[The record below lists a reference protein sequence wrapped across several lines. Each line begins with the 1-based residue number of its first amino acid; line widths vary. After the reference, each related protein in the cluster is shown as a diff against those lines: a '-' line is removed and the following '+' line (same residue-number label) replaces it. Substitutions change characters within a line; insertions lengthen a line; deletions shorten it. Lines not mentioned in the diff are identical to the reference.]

1 MPIYEFECE
10 ECGARFEELV
20 AVDAATLACPECGS
34 ARTRRLLSGVSPPGR
49 QPRGA
54 GVRSDESRRRERE
67 AARQDRITESRQR
80 RARGENP
87 APPAKR
93 GAK

>member
-1 MPIYEFECE
+1 MYEDGRTVPIYEFECE

-20 AVDAATLACPECGS
+20 GVAAPPPACPACGS
-34 ARTRRLLSGVSPPGR
+34 GPTRRLLSGVSPPGR

-67 AARQDRITESRQR
+67 AARGERLAASRRR
-80 RARGENP
+80 RAGEGP
-87 APPAKR
+87 R
-93 GAK
+93 

>member
-20 AVDAATLACPECGS
+20 PAGASEATCVACGS
-34 ARTRRLLSGVSPPGR
+34 GRTRRLLSGVSPPGR

-67 AARQDRITESRQR
+67 S
-80 RARGENP
+80 ARGERL
-87 APPAKR
+87 AETRRKR
-93 GAK
+93 AAGEL